1 MSRRGS
7 ARTVRLMSRLPLTTL
22 LAAGGLAM
30 LFAGPAAA
38 ATTPKTVGGPY
49 GVGVV
54 KPAATAPCDQELRL
68 GVRFTKASKR
78 AGVREV
84 RVQLRGT
91 KTGLTV
97 PYVKPRFTTVRLSP
111 ACGTTVTVE
120 YRVTR
125 KTKTMRKAA
134 SATKRYRVVIAARP
148 AAPTTPG
155 GVPQEPGGPPPLPA
169 ASAKDP
175 DGVRTWLALAD
186 LRSGGSRK
194 GQTCV
199 QTAVDSP
206 EGRSVVGSTFCGLP
220 EEDAVVAATTALNG
234 RTVVSGVV
242 GTQVTGLTITGP
254 FGTQTITPSKAE
266 DASDE
271 AGEIIAVYDAAA
283 VAPEQVQ
290 LQATLADGRV
300 LTFTDIRRLNWRSAS
315 GARI

>member
-1 MSRRGS
+1 MPRRAS
-7 ARTVRLMSRLPLTTL
+7 ARTVRRMSRLPLTTL
-22 LAAGGLAM
+22 LAAVGLAM
-30 LFAGPAAA
+30 PLAGPA

-220 EEDAVVAATTALNG
+220 EEDAVVAATTTLNG

-254 FGTQTITPSKAE
+254 FGTQTITPSNSE

-300 LTFTDIRRLNWRSAS
+300 LAFTDIRRLNWRSAS